1 MRQGEIIGLA
11 LWALIMTIP
20 YLLALGIR
28 WLRSKRKRKE
38 VSTPQPAQSTEQAAE
53 EATPTATQQAPVAA
67 ASAKPKQQPKKQL
80 EVHEGRLMAAGF
92 AKREY
97 GYSSYRLEIQ
107 STNLGVSHEIW
118 GIDLKRALEA
128 SGAVIGDKIKVVL
141 AGHLD
146 VALNGETNAQKKIY
160 DVTKLE

>member
-11 LWALIMTIP
+11 LWALTMTIP

-38 VSTPQPAQSTEQAAE
+38 ATTPQPAQSTEQAAV
-53 EATPTATQQAPVAA
+53 EANPTATQQAPAA

-80 EVHEGRLMAAGF
+80 EMHEGKLMAAGF

-128 SGAVIGDKIKVVL
+128 SGAVIGDNIKVVL